1 MYKLFFLATKI
12 IPRLPDWLINIIS
25 YSAGWIAWLV
35 ATKAREQATQN
46 ILHVLGTQVLDTPE
60 GRRKLHTTVQTM
72 FRNNVMN
79 YLTMLILPARK
90 PEHIL
95 RKIHIEGKEHFEAA
109 IARGKGVIVSSAHIG
124 PFNYLF
130 QWIVLSGYDLT
141 IPVEQLKDPR
151 MLDLVSALRSKHG
164 THILPVQSGASIRTI
179 FQKLRANKVVILAAD
194 RAIEG
199 QSSEMPFFGA
209 TARLPVGVAHLAK
222 KTGAT
227 VVGASGWCTPEGKMY
242 GRFFPLSLVLSDEQ
256 AMNTDE
262 MQHAIVSLIE
272 QTIIAHPDN
281 WLAFAPIW
289 TERPVHK
296 RKAMATTNV

>member
-1 MYKLFFLATKI
+1 MYKLFLLATKI
-12 IPRLPDWLINIIS
+12 VPRLPDWLITMIAFIG
-25 YSAGWIAWLV
+25 GWVAWLI

-46 ILHVLGTQVLDTPE
+46 MLHVLGTQVLDTPQ
-60 GRRKLHTTVQTM
+60 GRRKLHATVQAM

-79 YLTMLILPARK
+79 YLTMLVLPSQK
-90 PEHIL
+90 PGKIL
-95 RKIHIEGKEHFEAA
+95 RKIHIEGREHFEAA

-151 MLDLVSALRSKHG
+151 MLELISDLRSKHG
-164 THILPVQSGASIRTI
+164 THILPLQGSASLRAI
-179 FQKLRANKVVILAAD
+179 FQQLRANKVVLIASD

-199 QSSEMPFFGA
+199 QSSEIPFFDA
-209 TARLPVGVAHLAK
+209 KARLPVGVAHLAK

-227 VVGASGWCTPEGKMY
+227 VVGASGWCTPDGKIY
-242 GRFFPLSLVLSDEQ
+242 GRFFPLSLAFADERTID
-256 AMNTDE
+256 TDE
-262 MQHAIVSLIE
+262 MQHAIVTLLE
-272 QTIIAHPDN
+272 QNITEHPDN

-289 TERPVHK
+289 TERPTRR
-296 RKAMATTNV
+296 RKVIVTTAV

>member
-1 MYKLFFLATKI
+1 MYTLFLLATKI
-12 IPRLPDWLINIIS
+12 VPRLPDWLINVIAYI
-25 YSAGWIAWLV
+25 AGWVAWLV

-46 ILHVLGTQVLDTPE
+46 MLHVLGTQVLDTPQ
-60 GRRKLHTTVQTM
+60 GRRKLHLTVQGM

-79 YLTMLILPARK
+79 YLAMLVLPARK
-90 PEHIL
+90 PEQIL
-95 RKIHIEGKEHFEAA
+95 RKIHIIGREHFEAA
-109 IARGKGVIVSSAHIG
+109 VARGKGVIVSSAHVG

-130 QWIVLSGYDLT
+130 QWIVLAGYDLT
-141 IPVEQLKDPR
+141 IPVEHLKDPR
-151 MLDLVSALRSKHG
+151 MLELVSDLRSKHG
-164 THILPVQSGASIRTI
+164 THILPVQGSASIRTI
-179 FQKLRANKVVILAAD
+179 FQKLRTNKVVIIASD

-209 TARLPVGVAHLAK
+209 TARLPVGAVHLAK

-242 GRFFPLSLVLSDEQ
+242 GRFFPVSLALADEQ

-262 MQHAIVSLIE
+262 MQRAIVTLIE
-272 QTIIAHPDN
+272 QNIIEHPDN

-289 TERPVHK
+289 TEKPAYE
-296 RKAMATTNV
+296 RKTVVTTNV